1 MASSAFP
8 EPISGIKESLLDAA
22 GDIVYASADNTPA
35 RLAIGSSAQVL
46 TVSSGIPAWA
56 AASAGALTLI
66 STTSFSAV
74 SSQQF
79 NNVFSG
85 TYQNYKVIAGIHTDT
100 NAAELRLRYNVS
112 GTDVT
117 TGYRTA
123 LFQIGSSNTTQTLG
137 GATTYITLGLMRGST
152 VCKNGYDMT
161 IYDPNTAG
169 QRRGLSFTAWNA
181 YGNPGT
187 DGAYIGAGDEL
198 NAGSAYT
205 GFTLIGSGGTITGT
219 VRIYGLAN

>member
-1 MASSAFP
+1 MTRARDVAN
-8 EPISGIKESLLDAA
+8 IDGLLTTT
-22 GDIVYASADNTPA
+22 GDTYYASAVGTPA
-35 RLAIGSSAQVL
+35 RLGIGSSAQVL
-46 TVSSGIPAWA
+46 TVASGVPSWATPA
-56 AASAGALTLI
+56 SGALTLI

-74 SSQQF
+74 SSQQI
-79 NNVFSG
+79 NTVFSG
-85 TYQNYKVIAGIHTDT
+85 TYQNYKVIIGVYSDT
-100 NAAELRLRYNVS
+100 NGAELRLRYNVS

-198 NAGSAYT
+198 NGGAAYT
-205 GFTLIGSGGTITGT
+205 GFTLIGSGGTITGN
-219 VRIYGLAN
+219 VRVYGLAN